1 MLVWSRLVTT
11 ELEPGSEWVLV
22 LYRPQF
28 TTLLTIGGGQWDLRF
43 AELGIGT
50 IWGCRLPILSG
61 CLMSP
66 PDASV
71 HSRIVVPLGGQQ
83 WPAGECTE
91 VTQCAGSV
99 RACAARGSEARGE
112 GHCASCQLMRSG
124 VMPPASVKESE
135 MWQNHYEWEL
145 LIVTP
150 KTGENFLACLM

>member
-11 ELEPGSEWVLV
+11 EFEPGSEWVLV
-22 LYRPQF
+22 LYRLQF

-50 IWGCRLPILSG
+50 IWSCRLPILSE
-61 CLMSP
+61 CLMSR

-83 WPAGECTE
+83 RPAGECTE
-91 VTQCAGSV
+91 VLQCAGSV

-135 MWQNHYEWEL
+135 MWQNHHEWEL
-145 LIVTP
+145 LIVTT

>member
-1 MLVWSRLVTT
+1 MWSRLVTT
-11 ELEPGSEWVLV
+11 EFEPGSEWVLV
-22 LYRPQF
+22 LYRLQF

-43 AELGIGT
+43 AELRIGT

-61 CLMSP
+61 CLHPTQVSTVALSCHLVVSSP
-66 PDASV
+66 
-71 HSRIVVPLGGQQ
+71 R
-83 WPAGECTE
+83 PAGECTE

-112 GHCASCQLMRSG
+112 GHCASCQLLRSG